1 MKLKR
6 CVKTVLSAVV
16 AAAMLVTAVPQSN
29 VLAAQSVSVET
40 EADES
45 LLTEPLLE
53 QSTETTETETTET
66 QTSEVETAD
75 SEKETTGETDNAEPE
90 DESSQQPVNDGAS
103 VDLSTGYHGPTIDYD
118 PDSATAGA
126 VTVYYYS
133 QNFTEAVTSVKVKGA
148 WDASWG
154 DLIPMIAVSEYDGMF
169 SYTFPLEKMTLEKS
183 YEYGFTP
190 NADSGWDVDDENP
203 TAGGNSKILRN
214 PVKGDDGS
222 VTLYYYPAHGD
233 YPTSVKVQY
242 RTAGSSDAYTEID
255 MARDTVYTKIY
266 SAKLSG
272 LADGDYEYVFDVDGT
287 TVQDTNNKETGKFS
301 VVSYPEEDPN
311 AVSPV
316 VNGKTVSFCY
326 YGPTNTKVQV
336 AGSMTEWASGAKDMT
351 YDADTAYWKLDME
364 LGAGVYQYKFI
375 VDGDWITDKLN
386 KADQIDGN
394 SVVTVTGLEDKE
406 HDAKTGADTV
416 LPETLKAYAEDGTA
430 TEIAV
435 TYSKSDETA
444 AAAWTDKITLTATDG
459 VTTLNIAED
468 FPIDEVT
475 EFTLKA
481 EDASGNTSVFTVHV
495 VSQVY
500 KYTIYYYDAD
510 HGTDAALW
518 LWQTSG
524 AGASVPTYFSG
535 EEVLADGNTWLKAEV
550 EVGYTDLSIIPR
562 AYADW
567 AWQDSDRTFV
577 NEDEAEE
584 VTLYIVYE
592 DGTNIYTELPEIKAV
607 EKRYLVVE
615 YARNDGSAKDWY
627 FYTWNSGYGS
637 NVFVP
642 FEETDGKWV
651 AKIPVKQGLD
661 SISYCIE
668 RAEAGEHWAEKDGND
683 YKCAFPTDQTVVKI
697 RMEEGKGITYTYPYN
712 IGYELQPQE
721 DQIQFYYRNDEE
733 FAAGSESGLA
743 SVAVEIDGTE
753 YPMTFN
759 KEEQRYTYSLEN
771 LKSGTYKYRYV
782 LKEAADAE
790 KTYELDRFNEEKV
803 TENGVEYSVC
813 KYENFDAVVE
823 AAIQNPSM
831 DYNDNN
837 VVSVAFKGKDGAD
850 ITGME
855 ASVVSADLTELGG
868 GVTAIE
874 PEIMEL
880 SVAVKE
886 GTEAGEKTI
895 PITVFDQYNNEYTT
909 QVTVTVTDRSK
920 GADFDWDE
928 AVIYFAVTDRFFDGN
943 SSNNGAGYDTSANGS
958 SSYHGGDF
966 AGLTQKLDYLKELG
980 VNTIWIT
987 PIVANDMADGL
998 ATDVAGIKSWGY
1010 HGYWASDFT
1019 KLDSH
1024 LGTEEEF
1031 KALLDAAHARG
1042 MKLMV
1047 DVVLNHSGYE
1057 QEEYFNNILKD
1068 ENGNPVQMIRD
1079 AGQMVNGSDQ
1089 QTSLSGLPD
1098 FLTENKEVRDLL
1110 VEWQS
1115 SWISKYDIDY
1125 YRVDTVKHVDDATWS
1140 AFKNALTKIDPDFKM
1155 IGEWAGAGYATDTGM
1170 LRTGRMDSLLDF
1182 DFNGQALDF
1191 VTGKIAETES
1201 FLNSRNAA
1209 IDNTATLGAFLG
1221 SHDEDGFIY
1230 SLIDEKKV
1238 EAAKAEEL
1246 AKVAASL
1253 QITAKGQ
1260 VVIYYGEEIGM
1271 TGAND
1276 YPYQT
1281 NRYDFD
1287 WTQANDNNDMLVHY
1301 KKLLAIRNQ
1310 YSEILAKGTRNTIC
1324 ADNEKGIDVFERSL
1338 NGISIYTALNIS
1350 DAATEYTFEGLTPN
1364 SSLKDLYSDKVYP
1377 VDSKGTVTVT
1387 IPAAADGG
1395 TVVLVK
1401 GDYYSE
1407 EFWVESV
1414 SDQTY
1419 TGNAIKLS
1427 EAQLKVYYGVS
1438 ELKAG
1443 TDYTVK
1449 YSNNKAVG
1457 TATVTVT
1464 GKGNYTGKET
1474 VTFNIVPKSVA
1485 DADVTIA
1492 YKDNMIATNKAQ
1504 KALEKVTYNGK
1515 KLGTKDYKTE
1525 YFKLAEDGSREGGAE
1540 AAALKNIK
1548 DAGTYEMVITGLYDA
1563 DKTKNK
1569 GNFTGSVT
1577 KLVTVNET
1585 GTYVSKLK
1593 TTLDKTSAKYTGS
1606 AIEMGVTVSEKAGAK
1621 KTLTGCKAGEANEQ
1635 AEYTVSYENNVNVGT
1650 ATVTITGV
1658 PEKGYY
1664 GSVTKTFK
1672 ITGQK
1677 LASVAKV
1684 DETNWKTEVAYD
1696 VHTGKGE
1703 QDVNEDSTSK
1713 VGLVLK
1719 AAGEDGKTV
1728 ALIENKDYKV
1738 SYLKS
1743 DKPGTATMVF
1753 TGTGLYTGTI
1763 KKTYKITKLTL
1774 SAEDAKVTYTV
1785 AAEAPYTKKGA
1796 KAAVTVSY
1804 DGVAL
1809 TEGKDYKLT
1818 YKNNSVL
1825 TADNVADNKKP
1836 YVKITGMGAFA
1847 GSIVNT
1853 DAADAI
1859 KDTTFTVVKA
1869 DLSAMKMTAADV
1881 VFQNKKGKFMSVP
1894 VLTDET
1900 GSKLKNKKDYTLT
1913 YYLVNADGTE
1923 TEKTKD
1929 DIVELVKSTVDG
1941 EEISSPATIRVEA
1954 AAAEN
1959 SSYVKD
1965 SKVSATYRVV
1975 ASNISKAKVTVNA
1988 KVYTGKAITLDENDF
2003 TKMKVGKVSLE
2014 MGKDYEI
2021 VEGSYINNVKKGTAS
2036 VTIKGIGNYGGTKKV
2051 TFKITSRTVAWWWN
2065 LIH

>member
-1 MKLKR
+1 MRLKR
-6 CVKTVLSAVV
+6 YVKTVLSAVV

-29 VLAAQSVSVET
+29 VLAAQSVSAET

-45 LLTEPLLE
+45 LLTELSSE
-53 QSTETTETETTET
+53 QSTQTAETTET
-66 QTSEVETAD
+66 QTTETTETSETQTDEEQTSD
-75 SEKETTGETDNAEPE
+75 SEKNTTDDSDNKESEDENSRQPINDGEGET
-90 DESSQQPVNDGAS
+90 
-103 VDLSTGYHGPTIDYD
+103 VDLTTGYHGPTIDYD
-118 PDSATAGA
+118 PNSATAGA

-133 QNFTEAVTSVKVKGA
+133 QNFDSEVTSVKVKG
-148 WDASWG
+148 SWVSDWS
-154 DLIPMIAVSEYDGMF
+154 DLIAMDAVTETTGMF
-169 SYTFPLEKMTLEKS
+169 SYTFPLDKMGLGQS

-190 NADSGWDVDDENP
+190 NADSNWDIDDCNP
-203 TAGGNSKILRN
+203 TDGGNSKILRN
-214 PVKGDDGS
+214 PVKDASGN
-222 VTLYYYPAHGD
+222 VTLYYYPSHGD
-233 YPTSVKVQY
+233 YPTDVKVKY
-242 RTAGSSDAYTEID
+242 RTAGSSDTYTEAAMSID
-255 MARDTVYTKIY
+255 SVYTKIY
-266 SAKLSG
+266 SATLTG
-272 LADGDYEYVFDVDGT
+272 LTDGTYEYVFDVDGT
-287 TVQDTNNKETGKFS
+287 EVQDTNNPETGKFTI
-301 VVSYPEEDPN
+301 VSYPAKDDSV
-311 AVSPV
+311 VSPV
-316 VNGKTVSFCY
+316 VNGRKVSFHY
-326 YGPTNTKVQV
+326 YGPTNSSAQV
-336 AGSMTEWASGAKDMT
+336 AGSMEGWNGIDMT
-351 YDADTAYWKLDME
+351 YDSATAYWNLEME

-375 VDGDWITDKLN
+375 VDGSWITDELN
-386 KADQIDGN
+386 TADQIDGN
-394 SVVTVTGLEDKE
+394 SVVTVPGLEDKAQ
-406 HDAKTGADTV
+406 DAKAGADTS
-416 LPETLKAYAEDGTA
+416 LPATLKVYSEDGTTA
-430 TEIAV
+430 ETAV
-435 TYSKSDETA
+435 TYSKSSETA
-444 AAAWTDKITLTATDG
+444 AAEWTDKITLAETEGA
-459 VTTLNIAED
+459 TTLTIAED
-468 FPIDEVT
+468 FPADEVT
-475 EFTLKA
+475 EFTLQA
-481 EDASGNTSVFTVHV
+481 ADASGNTSVFTVHV

-524 AGASVPTYFSG
+524 AGASEPTYFSG

-550 EVGYTDLSIIPR
+550 EIGYTDLSIIPR

-577 NEDEAEE
+577 NTDEAEE

-592 DGTNIYTELPEIKAV
+592 DGTNIYTELPEIKVA

-615 YARNDGSAKDWY
+615 YTRNDGSAKDWY

-642 FEETDGKWV
+642 FEETDGKWI
-651 AKIPVKQGLD
+651 AKVPVKQGLD

-668 RAEAGEHWAEKDGND
+668 RAENGEHWAEKDGND

-721 DQIQFYYRNDEE
+721 GRIQFYYRNDEE

-743 SVAVEIDGTE
+743 SVAIEIDGTE
-753 YPMTFN
+753 YPMTFD
-759 KEEQRYTYSLEN
+759 KEEQRYTYSLED
-771 LKSGTYKYRYV
+771 LKSGSYKYRYV
-782 LKEAADAE
+782 LKETANAE
-790 KTYELDRFNEEKV
+790 KTYELDRFNEEKT
-803 TENGVEYSVC
+803 TEDGVEYSVC
-813 KYENFDAVVE
+813 KYESFDAVVE
-823 AAIQNPSM
+823 ASVWNSSM

-837 VVSVAFKGKDGAD
+837 VISVSFIGKDGAE
-850 ITGME
+850 IAGME
-855 ASVVSADLTELGG
+855 ASSISVDLTELGG
-868 GVTAIE
+868 GVTE
-874 PEIMEL
+874 METEIMEL
-880 SVAVKE
+880 SIAVKE
-886 GTEAGEKTI
+886 GTAAGEKVI
-895 PITVFDQYNNEYTT
+895 PITVFDQYNNEYTA
-909 QVTVTVTDRSK
+909 QVTVTVTERSK

-943 SSNNGAGYDTSANGS
+943 SSNNGAGYDTSENGS

-987 PIVANDMADGL
+987 PIAANDMADGL
-998 ATDVAGIKSWGY
+998 ATDVEGIKSWGY

-1047 DVVLNHSGYE
+1047 DVVLNHSGYN

-1068 ENGNPVQMIRD
+1068 ENGNPIQMIRD
-1079 AGQMVNGSDQ
+1079 ASQMVNGSDQ

-1098 FLTENKEVRDLL
+1098 FLTENAEVRELL

-1115 SWISKYDIDY
+1115 GWISKYDIDY

-1191 VTGKIAETES
+1191 ATGKIAETES

-1230 SLIDEKKV
+1230 SLKNEKKV
-1238 EAAKAEEL
+1238 DAEKARKL
-1246 AKVAASL
+1246 AKVAAAL

-1271 TGAND
+1271 TGANN

-1287 WTQANDNNDMLVHY
+1287 WTQANDENDMLVHY
-1301 KKLLAIRNQ
+1301 KKLLAIRNR
-1310 YSEILAKGTRNTIC
+1310 YSEVLAKGTRTTLE
-1324 ADNEKGIDVFERSL
+1324 ASNEKGLDVFARTL
-1338 NGISIYTALNIS
+1338 GDTTLTVGLNIS
-1350 DAATEYTFEGLTPN
+1350 DKETEYTFSGLKAETMYTDQYSGKRYVTDAEGKT
-1364 SSLKDLYSDKVYP
+1364 
-1377 VDSKGTVTVT
+1377 TVL

-1395 TVVLVK
+1395 TVVLAEGEAEDKFV
-1401 GDYYSE
+1401 
-1407 EFWVESV
+1407 VNAIA
-1414 SDQTY
+1414 DQTY

-1427 EAQLKVYYGVS
+1427 EAQLKVYYGVN

-1457 TATVTVT
+1457 TAKVTIT

-1485 DADVTIA
+1485 DADIIIE
-1492 YKDNMIATNKAQ
+1492 YKDNLIATGKAQ

-1515 KLGTKDYKTE
+1515 KLSSKDYIVSYYKLGEDGKTE
-1525 YFKLAEDGSREGGAE
+1525 PEAEPLNSIKE
-1540 AAALKNIK
+1540 AGK
-1548 DAGTYEMVITGLYDA
+1548 YELSISGQ
-1563 DKTKNK
+1563 
-1569 GNFTGSVT
+1569 GNFTDGVRRVVT
-1577 KLVTVNET
+1577 INET

-1593 TTLDKTSAKYTGS
+1593 ITLDKTSAEYTGS
-1606 AIEMGVTVSEKAGAK
+1606 EIEMGVTVSEKTGAK
-1621 KTLTGCKAGEANEQ
+1621 KELTGCKAGETNAD
-1635 AEYTVSYENNVNVGT
+1635 AEYTVSYTNNVNVGT
-1650 ATVTITGV
+1650 ATVTVTGV

-1672 ITGQK
+1672 ITGKK

-1684 DETNWKTEVAYD
+1684 DETNWKASVAYD
-1696 VHTGKGE
+1696 VHTGAAV
-1703 QDVNEDSTSK
+1703 QDVNEDGTNK

-1719 AAGEDGKTV
+1719 TAGDDGKLVSLT
-1728 ALIENKDYKV
+1728 EGKDYTV
-1738 SYLKS
+1738 SYTKN

-1753 TGTGLYTGTI
+1753 TGKGLYTGTI
-1763 KKTYKITKLTL
+1763 KKTFKVTKLTL
-1774 SAEDAKVTYTV
+1774 STEAKEVSYTV

-1809 TEGKDYKLT
+1809 TEGRDYKLT
-1818 YKNNSVL
+1818 YKNNTAL
-1825 TADNVADNKKP
+1825 TTETTADNKKAQ
-1836 YVKITGMGAFA
+1836 VKITGMGAFT
-1847 GSIVNT
+1847 GSILNT
-1853 DAADAI
+1853 DSTDAVT
-1859 KDTTFTVVKA
+1859 DTTFKVVEA
-1869 DLSAMKMTAADV
+1869 DLSAMNMTAADV
-1881 VFQNKKGKFMSVP
+1881 VFQNKKGKFMSAP

-1900 GSKLKNKKDYTLT
+1900 GSKLKNKKDYNLT
-1913 YYLVNADGTE
+1913 YYLVNGDGTE

-1954 AAAEN
+1954 VAAEGSNYKAN
-1959 SSYVKD
+1959 SKIST
-1965 SKVSATYRVV
+1965 TYRVV
-1975 ASNISKAKVTVNA
+1975 KSNISGAKVTVNA

-2003 TKMKVGKVSLE
+2003 TKIKVGNVSLE

-2021 VEGSYINNVKKGTAS
+2021 VAGSYINNVKKGTAS

-2051 TFKITSRTVAWWWN
+2051 TYKITSRTVAWWWN
-2065 LIH
+2065 LVH